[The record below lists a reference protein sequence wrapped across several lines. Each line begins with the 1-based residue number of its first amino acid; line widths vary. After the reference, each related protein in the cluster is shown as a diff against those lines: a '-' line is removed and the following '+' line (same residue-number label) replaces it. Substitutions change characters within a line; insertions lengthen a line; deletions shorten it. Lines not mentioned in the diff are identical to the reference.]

1 MPDAYGVGLNLFI
14 YMQIEIVNNSDNPL
28 PKYATIGS
36 AGMDLYANESVT
48 LQPFKPTIVKTGISI
63 AVPQGYEAQVRCR
76 SSVARL
82 GLIVANGIGT
92 IDSDYRGEIGVIL
105 TNINETP
112 FPIAKGDRIAQLVIA
127 KYERAEWQ
135 EVETLSETERGDG
148 GFGST
153 GK

>member
-1 MPDAYGVGLNLFI
+1 
-14 YMQIEIVNNSDNPL
+14 MQIEIVNNSDNPL